1 MPAHLTH
8 LIHRMQSG
16 DRAAASEL
24 FEHCKPHFSRMSRQL
39 LQRESFPEYP
49 PTDLI
54 HETWLRK
61 CLRWLDAP
69 LVQNRDQFFA
79 WFHNGMF
86 QVLVDNA
93 RKRLSQKRTA
103 PAKQWLSPSDP
114 ELTYHLEIALR
125 ALESR
130 KPEAGT
136 AFRLCAVAGFT
147 LEEAAIEMNCNVSQV
162 RKLLSQSQHF
172 LQRQL

>member
-1 MPAHLTH
+1 
-8 LIHRMQSG
+8 MQQG

-24 FEHCKPHFSRMSRQL
+24 LSYCRPQFARMSRQL
-39 LQRESFPEYP
+39 LRRESSPVSG
-49 PTDLI
+49 PTELI

-61 CLRWLDAP
+61 HLAWMDAP

-86 QVLVDNA
+86 QVLVDQA

-103 PAKQWLSPSDP
+103 PSAAWLSPTDP
-114 ELTYHLEIALR
+114 QLTYHLEIALR

-130 KPEAGT
+130 KPDAAQ
-136 AFRLCAVAGFT
+136 AFRLNTIAGYT
-147 LEEAAIEMNCNVSQV
+147 LEETATEMRCNVSQV
-162 RKLLSQSQHF
+162 RRLLTQAQQF